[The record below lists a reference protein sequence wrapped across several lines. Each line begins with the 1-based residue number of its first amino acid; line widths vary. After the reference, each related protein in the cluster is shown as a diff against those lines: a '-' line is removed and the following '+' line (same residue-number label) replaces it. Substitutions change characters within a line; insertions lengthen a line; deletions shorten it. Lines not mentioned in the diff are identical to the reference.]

1 MERNII
7 NRIKFMFM
15 RCRTSIET
23 LKQKADREGSVD
35 GLPPKTFQEILKK
48 IEEMENLLNG

>member
-1 MERNII
+1 
-7 NRIKFMFM
+7 MFM